1 MASGNFVS
9 IIKDVS
15 CPKASET
22 AHISD
27 PVTLENH
34 MVDLI
39 LCAKCTGSGT
49 VKFTLEHSPD
59 GSSGSFSAVTDSAGE
74 VIEFECTTGTA
85 CQCAILDTPLLPWIR
100 ATCQLGGEETA
111 TCNLDLYYRTQK

>member
-15 CPKASET
+15 CPKNSQT

-34 MVDLI
+34 MVDFL

-49 VKFTLEHSPD
+49 VNFTLEHSPD
-59 GSSGSFSAVTDSAGE
+59 GSSGSFSAVTDSAGKA
-74 VIEFECTTGTA
+74 IEFQCTTGA
-85 CQCAILDTPLLPWIR
+85 SCECAVLDTPLLLWVR
-100 ATCQLGGEETA
+100 ATCHLSGEETA
-111 TCNLDLYYRTQK
+111 LCNLDLYYRTQK